1 MKKGQVWI
9 ETVIYTLVGLGLIGV
24 VLAFITPKINE
35 YRDRAVIDQT
45 IQSLNVVDAKASEVL
60 QAPLNTRV
68 VEFTLKRGTLTLNAT
83 NETIFYTLEDSHV
96 IYSEPDEVTNI
107 GRIAVLT
114 KEGKKTHTV
123 TLGLSYSFDLDYQ
136 DNGTARVYS
145 AAATPYKF
153 SFEHRGF
160 SSQGKPI
167 VFFRELSGA

>member
-45 IQSLNVVDAKASEVL
+45 IQSLNVVDQKINEVL

-68 VEFTLKRGTLTLNAT
+68 VEFTLKRGTLVFNAT
-83 NETIFYTLEDSHV
+83 NESLSYTLEDSHV
-96 IYSEPDEVTNI
+96 LYSEPDESTAL
-107 GRIAVLT
+107 GRITVLT

-123 TLGLSYSFDLDYQ
+123 
-136 DNGTARVYS
+136 
-145 AAATPYKF
+145 
-153 SFEHRGF
+153 
-160 SSQGKPI
+160 
-167 VFFRELSGA
+167 